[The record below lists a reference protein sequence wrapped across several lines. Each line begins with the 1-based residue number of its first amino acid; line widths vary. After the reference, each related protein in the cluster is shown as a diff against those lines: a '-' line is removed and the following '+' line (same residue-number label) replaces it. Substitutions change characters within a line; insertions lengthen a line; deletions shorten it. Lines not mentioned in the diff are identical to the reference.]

1 MLDFSAYDTRHYR
14 TVDVAT
20 GYDGWSATYEDSV
33 LDTMDL
39 GLLERLPPPD
49 WPRVRR
55 VADLGCGTG
64 RTAAWLRGKGVA
76 GDIDGVDLS
85 PGMLAGARGRGAHTC
100 LVERDVRD
108 TGLAGGAYDLVV
120 SSLID
125 EHLPDLAP
133 FYAEARR
140 LVRPGGVFL
149 LASYHPQFA
158 MVSGMPTHYTDA
170 SGEPVAIATHV
181 HLVSGQLRAAL
192 DAGWT
197 PVDMV
202 EGVVDDAWVAAKPK
216 WERYRG
222 HPVSA
227 AYAWRAV

>member
-1 MLDFSAYDTRHYR
+1 MLDFSAYDTRNYR

-33 LDTMDL
+33 LDAMDL
-39 GLLERLPPPD
+39 ALLERLPHPD
-49 WPRVRR
+49 WAGVRR

-64 RTAAWLRGKGVA
+64 RTAAWLRARGVT

-85 PGMLAGARGRGAHTC
+85 PGMLARAKERGAHTT
-100 LVERDVRD
+100 LAEGDVR
-108 TGLAGGAYDLVV
+108 TSGLEGGGYDLVV

-140 LVRPGGVFL
+140 LVRPGGTFL

-158 MVSGMPTHYTDA
+158 MVTGMPTHYTDG
-170 SGEPVAIATHV
+170 SGESVAITTHV
-181 HLVSGQLRAAL
+181 HLVSHQVRAAL
-192 DAGWT
+192 DAGWALA
-197 PVDMV
+197 DMV
-202 EGVVDDAWVAAKPK
+202 EGVVDDTWVAAKPK